1 MVWWDAGE
9 MVNEGEEEI
18 VESRAMRVQMRE
30 MRSQREIAIYGAYM
44 PVRGQKENEEEVED
58 VWQRMRERVE
68 REELHWCAVGGD
80 LNAETRER
88 REEVGSKRT
97 TKSDAHLDSMMEE
110 SALTAL
116 AAGQTHHS
124 GTQID
129 NWLVSRGA
137 VQEMGDTMAM
147 PGVCGK
153 DHNIIATEWVGRHEE
168 TGTQRPKGRGHQF
181 KPESKDKMEMEK
193 IKLYTEEMES
203 MYEEMGGSLEES
215 EDDEPE
221 EGQPCDWIA
230 ELKKFQD
237 ACTRAAEKT
246 AEAEKGKKKGR
257 GRSTQTKAEA
267 KRASVGKWNRIATQA
282 TKWNGKLTPGKKEW
296 SNTTFAKVPQIEQD
310 PKVRA
315 AVAARGAVKA
325 AVLEVCDRELK
336 RATLAFENCD
346 AYRGERLVTEMEETV
361 GESAGGVMIKVF
373 EILRRACTKGG
384 AQQGGMVAVRS
395 TTRAS
400 HREWVRTDKT
410 PKGREIRNTKLRTTL
425 ARGGRVT
432 DAEWAD
438 MGVTD
443 LGMEDYAMEGG
454 NVWKPKHGRI
464 ECARDEVM
472 KEVQKQA
479 SEINA
484 TRETDVRTL
493 RRMLRWLRPARH
505 QDTVDVAKE
514 LCTWEACDA
523 AIRRGFKRGKGVGI
537 DGFDGYLVRI
547 LPEKAR
553 RRYWR
558 ILKGMVERNTYP
570 QEWNEWIAMLAM
582 KPGED
587 PTDLGRRRDLWLQC
601 HSMKC
606 LFRMI
611 LPAYEEAAETC
622 GGVWQAGWT
631 AGRCA
636 PEQTL
641 VARIVGE
648 QKMRA
653 RKMCC
658 RGYCD
663 LGSYFMSVVH
673 AVQWEVEEWSGVPV
687 SVMEVVRVLREGH
700 TEEEGENA
708 MRGLVGRYETA
719 YGLTDPVQ
727 ILKGLGQ
734 GDLASPA
741 RAKQLLTVIAGAVDK
756 ACAGAHVTGTEGRVG
771 TLFFA
776 DDAMLLSDDVQTL
789 QRAFEAVWVVT
800 KVAGLK
806 VQVKQKKKTAWSAT
820 YWEEDGTERDVEGWD
835 MRVGGMTIPQLVGE
849 ERYRYLGSEM
859 TTGWS
864 GGESQCAIREEVVRK
879 CRQALGMIGRIP
891 LITEEQM
898 GRASALALSGIIGY
912 YGRAAVITWEDAVR
926 IEEART
932 QMLRARNVTTALP
945 RATVYAGRESG
956 LGHTHAYAYAAA
968 ALCDQV
974 ERALDG
980 GEGEAARAVVEAELA
995 NTCARLGCR
1004 DEHPIEWD
1012 ASHLVEGTDA
1022 LREDM
1027 VMEAYLRR
1035 RVQCGVRSKLTW
1047 GGRRLEGPLREEKW
1061 RMSNEQRRQAGPK
1074 LWEPTVHGPWQTEG
1088 KCTFSRTLAAAGIAT
1103 WADITGP
1110 DGTVIQWRECK
1121 RRWGVKEGGKAK
1133 AELERVRREVGEAE
1147 AGLRER
1153 WEQQARAERET
1164 SQRATERAAE
1174 EEIEWGE
1181 GEWEVSEVLA
1191 ARRAPECM
1199 GGWEYRVRWAGGY
1212 ADTWEAARQMGGT
1225 AAMKRDMERA
1235 RTEREVS
1242 VTFEAWLDKVKEE
1255 GRRARA
1261 QKARRAIERMRDER
1275 DEAEDGEWAD
1285 VWDLFVEYANEARRW
1300 DDGGSNVGSNPRER
1314 RGAGWECDRTR
1325 TSYEGEETMRE
1336 KVQKDGTVAME
1347 KGRKASLEGGGS
1359 VREGDAKRAE
1369 EEQLRREREARERGE
1384 EIFQPLLP
1392 ETHPVGAMDLEGTDV
1407 FQRHLGTVHEC
1418 QSLWR
1423 VAQDAVARL
1432 WARDMW
1438 LEGQETIRTRSGR
1451 GVRLDDGNVKALR
1464 GNVALR
1470 ESSNAM
1476 KVTMDLHTTHMF
1488 THAFA
1493 TDGSKAEGR
1502 RGNTAYGLWSGAD
1515 MERWGAE
1522 RETGAEMLVADENV
1536 ERAAVGAGLEGGRL
1550 PSTWEVVDA
1559 EMYAVF
1565 RALLRVYREA
1575 VSEGGERAARECRV
1589 LVLTDC
1595 QSAMRQIEKGWR
1607 QKETRHEGKGD
1618 RRAMLEAI
1626 CRIRA
1631 RLGTCV
1637 LCYVPAHEG
1646 CSPNE
1651 YADACAKS
1659 HLGAEEMEDTT
1670 SRLAKWVET
1679 MPRVMER
1686 QTSKGEWE
1694 TMDRAAYRGMREC
1707 ATEYARRRVERG
1719 VGEGRIRAGAEGR
1732 IWEAWGERA
1741 LSMTKPEVGTGGVV
1755 EKPTWEDAHNHM
1767 EGIGVVMGLRN
1778 TDGVGVPHEKEW
1790 ERKCG
1795 TEGAA
1800 GGPATREG
1808 EDGCAACRRA
1818 AIERVKAATARGQQ
1832 MRMPDVVPKATWQ
1845 HWLVGPCAG
1854 ASGTWRTAM
1863 RCSAQ
1868 RIAGMLTRAAKG
1880 EAGETRAVCDMG
1892 MRAAEKAERR
1902 EVVTNAEYAALA
1914 QVIAA
1919 QVPHVG
1925 ESMEKKMGNMLPTL
1939 DGERRRM
1946 VRAAYEQRKHVE
1958 EVGKGVG
1965 GRRREQEEH
1974 RGWLKLTLRAWA
1986 AEVKRTGKGNLVLRA
2001 LARAEVEARRRS
2013 VRSGRR
2019 EIRVVEEGR
2028 GEERRLVRVDVE
2040 RWWARLQQRTH
2051 AMATWARVVRRN
2063 DRGWYVRGEGRGR
2076 QGGEATERGGER
2088 DTGRET
2094 AVRAGNA
2101 TRGEREGVR
2110 LWWWLEEGD
2119 GGDARGPGSVR
2130 RGVRTEAD
2138 PEEARTRDGIVA
2150 RGAGVEH
2157 ATEPCVVGV
2166 VEEEGGDG
2174 LDELGLDHVL
2184 DDDEGRA
2191 AMEVGEGGLN
2201 DEEGVSGA
2209 GGGAVAVEAGVG
2221 LARRGANPDV
2231 HGRSG
2236 DGGGGGGV
2244 GEGGG
2249 GREAARGP
2257 GREQRATRRSTRL
2270 GSEHILPVQT
2280 EEIEGG
2286 RGSVDATESRGV
2298 AQRTAADEGGDVEGA
2313 EELSDDT
2320 GVHGAAEGGD
2330 GLRRREEGRGEHGG
2344 EGTGVGDG
2352 EGEGNLADREV
2363 LAGGGENVMVGWVG
2377 GGDGQRDGVEEAGGE
2392 GGGGTVPWGAPI
2404 SRHTAGS
2411 TLRADDGGRVR
2422 GRQAPG
2428 VEEARE
2434 ARGGRRRRT
2443 TASIGG
2449 IQPGVEGRRT
2459 RGGNGRQLQRTE
2471 EGEIAAA
2478 AQPALATAASGSRA
2492 QAHVG
2497 SAASAVV
2504 LQNSNGTGGGGA
2516 AGNMGEMRA
2525 ETGEDGG
2532 VREQLQQFGLTTHA
2546 TRARREGG
2554 DSSEESGGSGE
2565 AERRGVPNGTGASGI
2580 GGGRL
2585 EAAGAIE
2592 EATIGPR
2599 SGSSRH
2605 ETRAQLRTRNMCT

>member
-1 MVWWDAGE
+1 
-9 MVNEGEEEI
+9 
-18 VESRAMRVQMRE
+18 
-30 MRSQREIAIYGAYM
+30 
-44 PVRGQKENEEEVED
+44 
-58 VWQRMRERVE
+58 
-68 REELHWCAVGGD
+68 
-80 LNAETRER
+80 
-88 REEVGSKRT
+88 
-97 TKSDAHLDSMMEE
+97 
-110 SALTAL
+110 
-116 AAGQTHHS
+116 
-124 GTQID
+124 
-129 NWLVSRGA
+129 
-137 VQEMGDTMAM
+137 
-147 PGVCGK
+147 
-153 DHNIIATEWVGRHEE
+153 
-168 TGTQRPKGRGHQF
+168 
-181 KPESKDKMEMEK
+181 
-193 IKLYTEEMES
+193 
-203 MYEEMGGSLEES
+203 
-215 EDDEPE
+215 
-221 EGQPCDWIA
+221 
-230 ELKKFQD
+230 
-237 ACTRAAEKT
+237 
-246 AEAEKGKKKGR
+246 
-257 GRSTQTKAEA
+257 
-267 KRASVGKWNRIATQA
+267 
-282 TKWNGKLTPGKKEW
+282 
-296 SNTTFAKVPQIEQD
+296 
-310 PKVRA
+310 
-315 AVAARGAVKA
+315 
-325 AVLEVCDRELK
+325 
-336 RATLAFENCD
+336 
-346 AYRGERLVTEMEETV
+346 
-361 GESAGGVMIKVF
+361 
-373 EILRRACTKGG
+373 
-384 AQQGGMVAVRS
+384 
-395 TTRAS
+395 
-400 HREWVRTDKT
+400 
-410 PKGREIRNTKLRTTL
+410 
-425 ARGGRVT
+425 
-432 DAEWAD
+432 
-438 MGVTD
+438 
-443 LGMEDYAMEGG
+443 
-454 NVWKPKHGRI
+454 
-464 ECARDEVM
+464 
-472 KEVQKQA
+472 
-479 SEINA
+479 
-484 TRETDVRTL
+484 
-493 RRMLRWLRPARH
+493 
-505 QDTVDVAKE
+505 
-514 LCTWEACDA
+514 
-523 AIRRGFKRGKGVGI
+523 
-537 DGFDGYLVRI
+537 
-547 LPEKAR
+547 
-553 RRYWR
+553 
-558 ILKGMVERNTYP
+558 
-570 QEWNEWIAMLAM
+570 
-582 KPGED
+582 
-587 PTDLGRRRDLWLQC
+587 
-601 HSMKC
+601 
-606 LFRMI
+606 
-611 LPAYEEAAETC
+611 
-622 GGVWQAGWT
+622 
-631 AGRCA
+631 
-636 PEQTL
+636 
-641 VARIVGE
+641 
-648 QKMRA
+648 
-653 RKMCC
+653 
-658 RGYCD
+658 
-663 LGSYFMSVVH
+663 
-673 AVQWEVEEWSGVPV
+673 
-687 SVMEVVRVLREGH
+687 
-700 TEEEGENA
+700 
-708 MRGLVGRYETA
+708 
-719 YGLTDPVQ
+719 
-727 ILKGLGQ
+727 
-734 GDLASPA
+734 
-741 RAKQLLTVIAGAVDK
+741 
-756 ACAGAHVTGTEGRVG
+756 
-771 TLFFA
+771 
-776 DDAMLLSDDVQTL
+776 
-789 QRAFEAVWVVT
+789 
-800 KVAGLK
+800 
-806 VQVKQKKKTAWSAT
+806 
-820 YWEEDGTERDVEGWD
+820 
-835 MRVGGMTIPQLVGE
+835 
-849 ERYRYLGSEM
+849 
-859 TTGWS
+859 
-864 GGESQCAIREEVVRK
+864 
-879 CRQALGMIGRIP
+879 
-891 LITEEQM
+891 
-898 GRASALALSGIIGY
+898 
-912 YGRAAVITWEDAVR
+912 
-926 IEEART
+926 
-932 QMLRARNVTTALP
+932 
-945 RATVYAGRESG
+945 
-956 LGHTHAYAYAAA
+956 
-968 ALCDQV
+968 
-974 ERALDG
+974 
-980 GEGEAARAVVEAELA
+980 
-995 NTCARLGCR
+995 
-1004 DEHPIEWD
+1004 
-1012 ASHLVEGTDA
+1012 
-1022 LREDM
+1022 
-1027 VMEAYLRR
+1027 
-1035 RVQCGVRSKLTW
+1035 
-1047 GGRRLEGPLREEKW
+1047 
-1061 RMSNEQRRQAGPK
+1061 MSNEQRRQAGPK

-1285 VWDLFVEYANEARRW
+1285 VWDLFVEYADETRRW

-1686 QTSKGEWE
+1686 RTNKGGWE

-2130 RGVRTEAD
+2130 RGVRTDAD
-2138 PEEARTRDGIVA
+2138 PVEARTRDGIVA

-2404 SRHTAGS
+2404 SGHTAGS